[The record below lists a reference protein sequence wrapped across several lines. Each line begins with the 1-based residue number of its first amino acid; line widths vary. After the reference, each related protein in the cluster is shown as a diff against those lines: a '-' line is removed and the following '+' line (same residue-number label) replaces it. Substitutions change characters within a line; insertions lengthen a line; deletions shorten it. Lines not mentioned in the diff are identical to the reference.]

1 MAPRSSSEYVVLS
14 HVEHVR
20 LRPDTY
26 LGRTTPETARV
37 YVADSLNSI
46 RLQTVP
52 DFVPGLYK
60 IFDEVLVNCIDQ
72 SKMDASLTKIKV
84 SIDQA
89 AGKVT
94 VYNDGRGIPVEK
106 HPSMTDCFTPEVIF
120 GVLLSGS
127 NYDDTK
133 ERVVG
138 GRNGLGVKLTNIFS
152 TSFELEV
159 ADDERGLKFV
169 QKWSKMQRKGEPKV
183 TRMRETHSG
192 TSYVKVTF
200 VPDLAYFG
208 VESLSDALLAFF
220 HKRVLDAAAC
230 TPDRVGVYLDGKKV
244 GVKSFND
251 YVSMYIG
258 RPSVT
263 ARVEIDAGP
272 HWKVVL
278 ARAPEKDDGNEY
290 RSGDLQVS
298 FVNGV
303 LTVGGGTHVEHVMNL
318 FIKQALII
326 LDAKAGSGVAA
337 ALRSAVLLFV
347 DATLVNPTFDSQT
360 KVRRRAAVSLLRL
373 GHAVMLASTL
383 RSGARS

>member
-1 MAPRSSSEYVVLS
+1 MAHRKSSDYVVLS
-14 HVEHVR
+14 HIEHVR

-26 LGRTTPETARV
+26 LGRTTPETARL
-37 YVADSLNSI
+37 YVADGPSSI
-46 RLQTVP
+46 KLRTVA

-72 SKMDASLTKIKV
+72 SKVDDRLTKVKV
-84 SIDQA
+84 SIDQE

-106 HPSMTDCFTPEVIF
+106 HPNMTDSFTPEVIF

-127 NYDDTK
+127 NYDDTV

-159 ADDERGLKFV
+159 VDSERGLKLT
-169 QKWSKMQRKGEPKV
+169 QKWNKMQRKGEPKV
-183 TRMRETHSG
+183 TRLRDNHNS
-192 TSYVKVTF
+192 TSYVKVSF
-200 VPDLAYFG
+200 VPDLSYFG
-208 VESLSDALLAFF
+208 VEKLSDALVAFF

-230 TPDRVGVYLDGKKV
+230 TPERVGVYLDGKKV

-258 RPSVT
+258 RPSET
-263 ARVEIDAGP
+263 PRVEIDAGP
-272 HWKVVL
+272 RWKVVI
-278 ARAPEKDDGNEY
+278 ARAPVADDAEEY
-290 RSGDLQVS
+290 RIGDLQVS

-303 LTVGGGTHVEHVMNL
+303 LTAGGGTHVEHVLSL
-318 FIKQALII
+318 FIKQAMLV
-326 LDAKAGSGVAA
+326 LDAKAGSGLAS
-337 ALRSAVLLFV
+337 ALRGAVLLFV

-360 KVRRRAAVSLLRL
+360 KVS
-373 GHAVMLASTL
+373 
-383 RSGARS
+383 